1 MENNSKLLIYKG
13 IIQYLLDETGY
24 TLKHIADLSS
34 SHINNLRSIYC
45 EGKLLTQSP
54 WVRLIML
61 TISPLL
67 SVRVCLGMYWLKQQQ
82 GSCSRII

>member
-34 SHINNLRSIYC
+34 SHVNTLRSIYC
-45 EGKLLTQSP
+45 DGVLPATFKSEQQL
-54 WVRLIML
+54 
-61 TISPLL
+61 
-67 SVRVCLGMYWLKQQQ
+67 VCLYQFVLDIRMDARPLALA
-82 GSCSRII
+82 